1 MSLKRLCISIAAA
14 ALLAVGVAACGGGDT
29 ETVTVQAQSG
39 DESPASGTDSGK
51 KIKMI
56 ASVPPTDHGWLGAI
70 SKNAK
75 TAAEQY
81 DDVDFQLLQA
91 ADDLPPQKARAAEH
105 RDAIGHAR
113 SPPGT
118 SPRLSPS

>member
-51 KIKMI
+51 KVKI
-56 ASVPPTDHGWLGAI
+56 DR
-70 SKNAK
+70 
-75 TAAEQY
+75 ER
-81 DDVDFQLLQA
+81 A
-91 ADDLPPQKARAAEH
+91 ADRSRLARRDLEERP
-105 RDAIGHAR
+105 DCC
-113 SPPGT
+113 
-118 SPRLSPS
+118 